1 MNGSLD
7 FARDERESLPLMG
20 ALLALSGTLPAVLLM
35 ALVARFDSKRPEPKR
50 QLYLATLFGGL
61 STIPVIFVQL
71 GLEKANPGGVPGAL
85 YTSFFVAAL
94 TEETAKAL
102 ALYFAVWRHPAFDE
116 RLDGIVYATRAGLGF
131 ALVENVGYLMGA
143 ESMSGFVGIFVIR
156 AVLAVPGHA
165 IYAGY
170 MGYWAARKKFDGT
183 GPGLLGGLGIAI
195 FLHGAYDAALFVI
208 AVLPKGPVQLLIL
221 PLVTVPVLVVVL
233 GYRRLAAHAREAL
246 RLDELTHAP
255 RPGLRLPFG
264 MGFVLR

>member
-1 MNGSLD
+1 
-7 FARDERESLPLMG
+7 MG
-20 ALLALSGTLPAVLLM
+20 ALLALSGTLPAIVLM
-35 ALVARFDSKRPEPKR
+35 AIVARADSKRPEPKK
-50 QLYLATLFGGL
+50 QLYLATLLGGL
-61 STIPVIFVQL
+61 STIPVIFIQL
-71 GLEKANPGGVPGAL
+71 AMEKANPGGVAGAM

-143 ESMSGFVGIFVIR
+143 KSASGFVGIFILR

-165 IYAGY
+165 IYAGF
-170 MGYWAARKKFDGT
+170 MGYWAARKKFDGV

-195 FLHGAYDAALFVI
+195 FLHGSYDGAIFLI
-208 AVLPKGPVQLLIL
+208 GVLDKGVQQLLAL
-221 PLVTVPVLVVVL
+221 PLVLVPVIVVVA

-246 RLDELTHAP
+246 RLDDLSREP
-255 RPGLRLPFG
+255 RPAPRLPFG

>member
-1 MNGSLD
+1 
-7 FARDERESLPLMG
+7 MG
-20 ALLALSGTLPAVLLM
+20 PILALSGALPAIFLM
-35 ALVARFDSKRPEPKR
+35 ALIARFDSKRPEPKK

-61 STIPVIFVQL
+61 STIPVIFIQL
-71 GLEKANPGGVPGAL
+71 ALEKGNPGGAPGAL
-85 YTSFFVAAL
+85 YTAFFVAAL

-143 ESMSGFVGIFVIR
+143 ESMEGFLGIFVMR

-165 IYAGY
+165 IFCGY
-170 MGYWAARKKFDGT
+170 MGYWAARKKFDGV

-195 FLHGAYDAALFVI
+195 LLHGAYDAALFLC
-208 AVLPKGPVQLLIL
+208 AVLGKGPAQLLVL
-221 PLVTVPVLVVVL
+221 PLVLVPVVVVIG
-233 GYRRLAAHAREAL
+233 GYRRLNAHAREAL

-255 RPGLRLPFG
+255 RPAPRLPFG

>member
-1 MNGSLD
+1 
-7 FARDERESLPLMG
+7 MG
-20 ALLALSGTLPAVLLM
+20 PLLALSGALPAIFLM
-35 ALVARFDSKRPEPKR
+35 ALIARFDSKRPEPKK

-61 STIPVIFVQL
+61 ATIPVIFVQL
-71 GLEKANPGGVPGAL
+71 GLEQANPGGVSGAL
-85 YTSFFVAAL
+85 YTAFFVAAL
-94 TEETAKAL
+94 TEECAKAL

-143 ESMSGFVGIFVIR
+143 ESMEGFVGIFVVR

-165 IYAGY
+165 IFAGY
-170 MGYWAARKKFDGT
+170 MGYWAARRKFDGT
-183 GPGLLGGLGIAI
+183 GPGLLGGLAIAI
-195 FLHGAYDAALFVI
+195 LLHGAYDASLFLM
-208 AVLPKGPVQLLIL
+208 AVLKGPAQLLIL
-221 PLVTVPVLVVVL
+221 PLVVVPVVVVVQ

-255 RPGLRLPFG
+255 RPRPRLPLG